1 MIQTNSISF
10 AWTPA
15 TAVIA
20 IGAVIVTAVLG
31 GIACHRR
38 GWRGWTT
45 GLEAMRLFAVSLAAL
60 LLGGP
65 EWVEQ
70 YRPDEKPVVAVLW
83 DDSASMQTRDAS
95 INAES
100 RSDAIAPLTRADA
113 WKSLEGRAEVVIES
127 FAETE
132 QLEDSPA
139 KILRISSPN
148 ALEENSG
155 LHGGDR
161 ERGTDLSGPLV
172 DAARK
177 HENLLGVVLASDGD
191 WNQGSPPVQ
200 AAARLRS
207 LGIPVFAFPVG
218 SDTRLPDVE
227 LISLD
232 VPTFAIAGKG
242 VRIPFSIESSLPR
255 DHLASVTMETNEGET
270 ITKEVRVQAMGR
282 TNSSIDWQPE
292 SLGETSL
299 TLRVSPTSGEVRDD
313 NNEMTAPISIRQEQL
328 RVLVIE
334 SIPRWEYRY
343 LRNALSRDPG
353 VDVSCLLFHPGLD
366 KQGGGNADYISEF
379 PPTKAELSQYDVVF
393 IGDVGIDDGQLTLE
407 QCEWLRGLVGQQA
420 SGIVFM
426 PGWQG
431 REFSLLDTPLGE
443 LIPVVM
449 DEAQRRGWGSRTA
462 QHFELTELGRRS
474 LLTKL
479 ADTADENL
487 EVWGNLPGF
496 QWYAPVVRAKPGTE
510 TLCVHQEVSN
520 QFGRLPLLVTRTF
533 GGGKVLFMGTDGAWR
548 WRKGVEDLYH
558 YRFWGQV
565 VRWMAYRRSMTSGEN
580 MYLYQSPERPRARQ
594 TVTVNANVMEPNG
607 EPLSQGDVTL
617 RIVSPAGQIETIRL
631 DSVGEQWG
639 AFSGRFTPHEH
650 GMHELTLFCK
660 QTGDTLQ
667 TKLLIQGAALEQI
680 GKPSRPEI
688 LEEIARVTRGKVLT
702 VDRVDDVVQWL
713 AAMPD
718 PPPSVR
724 RIALWSHPFVVG
736 LFVALL
742 ALFWIARKGAGLI

>member
-1 MIQTNSISF
+1 MIQTNSVSF

-20 IGAVIVTAVLG
+20 VAAVVATALLG
-31 GIACHRR
+31 LVACRR
-38 GWRGWTT
+38 SGWRGSTVA
-45 GLEAMRLFAVSLAAL
+45 LEALRLLMVSIAAL

-70 YRPDEKPVVAVLW
+70 YRPEEKPVVAVLW
-83 DDSASMQTRDAS
+83 DDSGSMQTRDAS
-95 INAES
+95 MSAAS
-100 RSDAIAPLTRADA
+100 RSDAIEPLTQVES
-113 WKSLEGRAEVVIES
+113 WQSLQGRAEVVIES
-127 FAETE
+127 FAETKSADDSTARVNPISANPE
-132 QLEDSPA
+132 QSIDEP
-139 KILRISSPN
+139 
-148 ALEENSG
+148 
-155 LHGGDR
+155 
-161 ERGTDLSGPLV
+161 GTDLSSPLV
-172 DAARK
+172 DAATK
-177 HENLLGVVLASDGD
+177 HDNLLGVVLASDGD
-191 WNQGSPPVQ
+191 WNQGSAPVQ
-200 AAARLRS
+200 AAGRLRS
-207 LGIPVFAFPVG
+207 LGIPVFVFPVG
-218 SDTRLPDVE
+218 SDTQLPDVE
-227 LISLD
+227 LLSFD
-232 VPTFAIAGKG
+232 VPTFAIAGKR

-255 DHLASVTMETNEGET
+255 DHQATVRMKTNEGET

-282 TNSSIDWQPE
+282 TNSSIDWEPGA
-292 SLGETSL
+292 LGETSL
-299 TLRVSPTSGEVRDD
+299 TLSVSPTTGEVRDD
-313 NNEMTAPISIRQEQL
+313 NNEMTSPISIREEKL

-334 SIPRWEYRY
+334 SVPRWEYRY

-366 KQGGGNADYISEF
+366 KHGGGNADYISEF
-379 PPTKAELSQYDVVF
+379 PATKAELSKYDVVF
-393 IGDVGIDDGQLTLE
+393 IGDVGIDDGQLTIE

-449 DEAQRRGWGSRTA
+449 DEGQPRGWGSRTA

-479 ADTADENL
+479 ADTTDENL

-510 TLCVHQEVSN
+510 TLCVHQEISN

-580 MYLYQSPERPRARQ
+580 MYLYQSPERPRVRQ
-594 TVTVNANVMEPNG
+594 TVTVNANVMESSG
-607 EPLSQGDVTL
+607 EPLSKGDVTL
-617 RIVSPAGQIETIRL
+617 RVVSPAGRIETIRL
-631 DSVGEQWG
+631 DSVGEEWG

-667 TKLLIQGAALEQI
+667 TKLLIQGASLEQV
-680 GKPSRPEI
+680 GKPARPEV
-688 LEEIARVTRGKVLT
+688 LEEIARVTRGQILT
-702 VDRVDDVVQWL
+702 VDRLDDVVQWL

-736 LFVALL
+736 LFVVLL
-742 ALFWIARKGAGLI
+742 ALFWIARKGVGLI

>member
-15 TAVIA
+15 TAMMAVV
-20 IGAVIVTAVLG
+20 AVITTGVLG
-31 GIACHRR
+31 FIACRR
-38 GWRGWTT
+38 SGWRRSSVT
-45 GLEAMRLFAVSLAAL
+45 LEGVRLLMVSIAAL

-70 YRPDEKPVVAVLW
+70 YRPEEKPVVAVLW

-95 INAES
+95 TNAES
-100 RSDAIAPLTRADA
+100 RSAAIAPLTQLDS
-113 WKSLEGRAEVVIES
+113 WKSLDGRAEVVIES
-127 FAETE
+127 FAETKQDNE
-132 QLEDSPA
+132 SPA
-139 KILRISSPN
+139 KVKTISTSTTNDDDEP
-148 ALEENSG
+148 
-155 LHGGDR
+155 
-161 ERGTDLSGPLV
+161 GTDLSSPLV
-172 DAARK
+172 DAAVK
-177 HENLLGVVLASDGD
+177 HDHLLGVVLASDGD
-191 WNQGSPPVQ
+191 WNQGSAPVL
-200 AAARLRS
+200 AAGRLRS
-207 LGIPVFAFPVG
+207 LGIPVFVFPVG

-227 LISLD
+227 LLSLD
-232 VPTFAIAGKG
+232 APTFAIAGKR

-255 DHLASVTMETNEGET
+255 DYQATVSMNTSDGET

-292 SLGETSL
+292 SLGETSM
-299 TLRVSPTSGEVRDD
+299 TLKVSPTTGEVRDD
-313 NNEMTAPISIRQEQL
+313 NNEMTAPISIREEKL

-334 SIPRWEYRY
+334 SVPRWEYRY

-366 KQGGGNADYISEF
+366 KHGGGNADYISEF
-379 PPTKAELSQYDVVF
+379 PATKAELSEYDVVF
-393 IGDVGIDDGQLTLE
+393 IGDVGIDDGQLTIE

-449 DEAQRRGWGSRTA
+449 DETQPRGWGSRTA

-510 TLCVHQEVSN
+510 TLCVHQETSN
-520 QFGRLPLLVTRTF
+520 QYGRLPLLVTRTF

-580 MYLYQSPERPRARQ
+580 MYLYQSPERPRVRQ
-594 TVTVNANVMEPNG
+594 TVTVNANVMESSG
-607 EPLSQGDVTL
+607 EPLSKGDVTL
-617 RIVSPAGQIETIRL
+617 RIVSPAGRIETIRM
-631 DSVGEQWG
+631 DSIGEEWG

-667 TKLLIQGAALEQI
+667 TKLLIQGASLEQI
-680 GKPSRPEI
+680 GKPARPEV
-688 LEEIARVTRGKVLT
+688 LEEIARVTRGQVLP
-702 VDRVDDVVQWL
+702 VDRLDDVVQWL

-736 LFVALL
+736 LFVVLL
-742 ALFWIARKGAGLI
+742 TLFWIARKGVGLI